1 MDVLS
6 DVLAVMR
13 TGKPVAARV
22 SWQAPWSQQ
31 FAPVPGAAGFQVV
44 LHGTCS
50 LLRPNVEPLLLSADD
65 VVFLPHGQGHT
76 LTGQGDTVTLC
87 GAYEVAP
94 ARVHPMLLDLPEVV
108 HLPARD
114 ELRSAIQLLD
124 AEMQRPRLGSD
135 ALVPALLDTLL
146 VYLLR
151 AWFTEQPARPATGW
165 AAALN
170 DPVVSAALR
179 AVHRDPAHPWTVAK
193 LAAEAGLSRA
203 PFALRFAA
211 LTGRP
216 PMTYLTW
223 WRMTVAARLLRE
235 SDAPLSA
242 VAGEVGYRSEF
253 AFAAAFK
260 REHGIAPGRYRRAVT
275 GSAPSSAGA
284 AASPR
289 AESRAPAGSDRA

>member
-6 DVLAVMR
+6 DVIAVMR

-22 SWQAPWSQQ
+22 GWQAPWSQE

-44 LHGTCS
+44 LHGACH
-50 LLRPNVEPLLLSADD
+50 LLRPETEPLVLSAGD
-65 VVFLPHGQGHT
+65 VVFLPHAQGHT

-108 HLPARD
+108 HLSARD
-114 ELRSAIQLLD
+114 ELRSAIELLD
-124 AEMQRPRLGSD
+124 VELRHPHLGTD

-151 AWFTEQPARPATGW
+151 AWFAEQPARSATGW

-170 DPVVSAALR
+170 DPVVSAALQ
-179 AVHRDPAHPWTVAK
+179 AMHHDPARPWTVAK

-203 PFALRFAA
+203 PFAQRFAA

-223 WRMTVAARLLRE
+223 WRMTIAARLLRE
-235 SDAPLSA
+235 SDAPLNA

-260 REHGIAPGRYRRAVT
+260 REHGVAPGRYRRAVP
-275 GSAPSSAGA
+275 GGVG
-284 AASPR
+284 
-289 AESRAPAGSDRA
+289 EG